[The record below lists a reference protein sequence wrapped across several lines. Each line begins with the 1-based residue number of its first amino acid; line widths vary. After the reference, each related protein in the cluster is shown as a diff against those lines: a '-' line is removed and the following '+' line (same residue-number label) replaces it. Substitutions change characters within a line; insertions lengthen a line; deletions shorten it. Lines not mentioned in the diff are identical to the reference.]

1 MRQRVVA
8 VVAAV
13 AAEELRMVAESVLA
27 GLELAGLGLVELEL
41 ELEWLLE

>member
-1 MRQRVVA
+1 
-8 VVAAV
+8 
-13 AAEELRMVAESVLA
+13 MVAESVLA